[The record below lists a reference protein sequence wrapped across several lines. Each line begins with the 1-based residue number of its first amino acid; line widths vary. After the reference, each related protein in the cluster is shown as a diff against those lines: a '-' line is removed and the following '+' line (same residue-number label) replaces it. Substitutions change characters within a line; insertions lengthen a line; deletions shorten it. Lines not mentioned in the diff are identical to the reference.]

1 MHILCEISHLRPFPL
16 FVEKLNYLPQ
26 LHTYIIIH
34 SFIVSCMQDLN
45 VELPSVV
52 QLLEHETLRNSNSNV
67 KFLIQTGYEHI
78 QRQLMDEDVA
88 MSG

>member
-1 MHILCEISHLRPFPL
+1 
-16 FVEKLNYLPQ
+16 
-26 LHTYIIIH
+26 
-34 SFIVSCMQDLN
+34 MQDLN